1 MNDNMHLFYLSK
13 STHPLALLESLM
25 ISSSEYAII
34 ATDLDNKVVLWNKGA
49 ELIYGYTCHEMLQNE
64 LPTNLHKKGSI
75 GKNFSYLVNSPS
87 ESNLIDSTMHAV
99 RKDGTLLPVSVTVTP
114 RINKN
119 SEVEGLLIMTREITK
134 YIHQEQCR
142 VALIEIAHLVNSNK
156 PIDEMCSEI
165 CSTICDFL
173 EIPLVFICLFDFHNN
188 NFYIN
193 SCSGPCNKCKSHRC
207 NYHFRENDVPC
218 GIKSCFET
226 YSRHTI
232 NSTNLK
238 NHEIFKFI
246 DENYF
251 SNEDFSIIHIPLT
264 SDDSLMGI
272 LHIVVS
278 TARKDFL
285 LKESQILSLIANE
298 ITAGIQRRCLV
309 EEIKD
314 YAENLEKM
322 VKTRTDQLREKDAQ
336 LIQSAKLATLGE
348 MATGIAHEIN
358 QPLTGISLITQGLI
372 LAKVRNVLSD
382 KLLFEKLN
390 AIIEQTERINKIIA
404 HLRTFA
410 RQSDQTKK
418 EIDIKKPLFDV
429 FKLIGKQLIKRK
441 ITVETNIEDNLPP
454 ILADHN
460 KLEQVFLNI
469 IANARDAI
477 DELRIKSPD
486 KKDGKIT
493 INAYCLKDTVVIEI
507 IDNGIGISEKVK
519 EKVFEPFFTTKDVDK
534 GTGLGLSITYG
545 IVKEFNGIIDIESK
559 EMQGSKFIIKFPAH
573 IIC

>member
-1 MNDNMHLFYLSK
+1 MNADRHLFYLSK
-13 STHPLALLESLM
+13 STHPLGLLESLM
-25 ISSSEYAII
+25 ISSTEYAII

-49 ELIYGYTCHEMLQNE
+49 ELIYGYTYNEMLQNE

-75 GKNFSYLVNSPS
+75 EKNFLYLINSPAK
-87 ESNLIDSTMHAV
+87 SNLIDYSMNAV

-119 SEVEGLLIMTREITK
+119 NQIEGLLIMTREITK

-156 PIDEMCSEI
+156 SIDEMCNEI
-165 CSTICDFL
+165 CSTISNFL
-173 EIPLVFICLFDFHNN
+173 EISLVFICLFDPSYN

-193 SCSGPCNKCKSHRC
+193 SCSGPCENYKSHGC
-207 NYHFRENDVPC
+207 NFYSNENDVPC
-218 GIKSCFET
+218 GVKSCFET
-226 YSRHTI
+226 YSRFTI
-232 NSTNLK
+232 NSTDLK
-238 NHEIFKFI
+238 NHEILKYI
-246 DENYF
+246 DENSF
-251 SNEDFSIIHIPLT
+251 SNRDFSIIHIPLT
-264 SDDSLMGI
+264 SDDSLIGI
-272 LHIVVS
+272 LHIIVS
-278 TARKDFL
+278 TSRKNFL
-285 LKESQILSLIANE
+285 LKESQVLSLIANE
-298 ITAGIQRRCLV
+298 ITSGIQRRRLV

-358 QPLTGISLITQGLI
+358 QPLAGISLITQGLI
-372 LAKVRNVLSD
+372 LAKVRNVLND

-390 AIIEQTERINKIIA
+390 SIIEQTERINKIIG

-410 RQSDQTKK
+410 RQSDHTKK
-418 EIDIKKPLFDV
+418 EIDIKKPLFDM
-429 FKLIGKQLIKRK
+429 FKLIGEQLIKRK

-469 IANARDAI
+469 ITNARDAI
-477 DELRIKSPD
+477 EELRMKNPD

-493 INAYCLKDTVVIEI
+493 INAHSQKNTVVIEI

-545 IVKEFNGIIDIESK
+545 IVKEFDGIIEIESK
-559 EMQGSKFIIKFPAH
+559 EMQGSKFIIKFPAYLK
-573 IIC
+573 